1 MGIQL
6 FFVGATFGSTIAT
19 FLKLPVSSV
28 AALGMIG
35 VFCGATSLL
44 LTAIMMSIEYFG
56 SLSVIAIIIVMLVSY
71 ILSGFYELINK
82 SKLSKEKKMLLEG
95 EIKA

>member
-1 MGIQL
+1 
-6 FFVGATFGSTIAT
+6 
-19 FLKLPVSSV
+19 
-28 AALGMIG
+28 MIG